1 MRILVVGRGWVGKK
15 VFNEL
20 TERGHVAALVRHEYA
35 ISAIERSY
43 DVFDWVVNC
52 AGITGTP
59 NVDGCEKI
67 KAETHLA
74 NAVFP
79 VELQRAC
86 ELSSSRFAHF
96 SSGCIYEGVITD
108 VNADPNY
115 FGSTYSVSKG
125 VSDLI
130 LKKNSLVFRVRLPF
144 SGERVAKNLFTKLEK
159 YALSGKLVEG
169 GPNSITD
176 IDEAVKVACDLMEE
190 DAIGPFNLVNEGPI
204 TTHEIADILGLKP
217 QWYTTEEFRAVTAAA
232 RSNCTI
238 PHSDRMRSAREAL
251 VEAVLKFRS

>member
-1 MRILVVGRGWVGKK
+1 MRVLIVGRGWVGRKM
-15 VFNEL
+15 FEEL
-20 TERGHVAALVRHEYA
+20 TEQGHITALVRHEVA
-35 ISAIERSY
+35 ISAVERSY

-67 KAETHLA
+67 KAETHIA

-79 VELQRAC
+79 VELQKVC
-86 ELSSSRFAHF
+86 ELSSAKFAHF
-96 SSGCIYEGVITD
+96 SSGCIYEGTITD

-130 LKKNSLVFRVRLPF
+130 LKKSSLVFRVRLPF
-144 SGERVAKNLFTKLEK
+144 SGEKVPKNLFTKLEK
-159 YALSGKLVEG
+159 YANTGKLVEG
-169 GPNSITD
+169 GLNSITD
-176 IDEAVKVACDLMEE
+176 IDEAVRVACDLMEE
-190 DAIGPFNLVNEGPI
+190 DESGPFNLVNQGAV
-204 TTHEIADILGLKP
+204 TTHEIAEILGLNP
-217 QWYTTEEFRAVTAAA
+217 QWYTAEEFKSVTAAA

-238 PHSDRMRSAREAL
+238 PDSGRMQPVKTALIEA
-251 VEAVLKFRS
+251 AAKFRN